1 MGIDQLDNVSIFAVQ
16 TPPALTP
23 LPHLHECFL
32 IALPS
37 VPSRGEGKLI
47 LSSLWWGG
55 ENVGWHDLRL
65 APRG

>member
-1 MGIDQLDNVSIFAVQ
+1 MGIDPIRQRVNFCCTN
-16 TPPALTP
+16 TPPLTP
-23 LPHLHECFL
+23 LPHLHQCFL